1 MPLDFDA
8 WYICP
13 MSMRV
18 FRCFFLIVFLMTFSV
33 HFLNHT
39 ILSGQHSHGQVQ
51 GHSHQEEQSKF
62 DTTHSA
68 LALSQDIIS
77 APPHKHSS
85 HSHAN
90 FQLASLSTLDF
101 FHGAD
106 TLLRA
111 SSFASQAFL
120 DAYFASPSQQQAH
133 SFYPNRWQARDLH
146 RPQLASVILTI

>member
-1 MPLDFDA
+1 MPLDFEA
-8 WYICP
+8 WYIFI
-13 MSMRV
+13 MSIRV
-18 FRCFFLIVFLMTFSV
+18 PRCFFLIVFLMTFSV

-39 ILSGQHSHGQVQ
+39 ILSEQHSHGQTH

-77 APPHKHSS
+77 ELPHKHSS

-90 FQLASLSTLDF
+90 FQLASFPTLDF
-101 FHGAD
+101 SHGAD
-106 TLLRA
+106 ALWA
-111 SSFASQAFL
+111 SSFSSQAFL